1 MNKYMELK
9 RKHEKEVNEFPMMF
23 AFSNEQFEDG
33 MKKLGVKSKNK
44 LVSIGYG
51 GFIRETD
58 AEAYVK
64 MVKRMDDED
73 REAMKDPQYCYEAFL
88 YELGNHEYVIT
99 YDLED
104 TLNALGL
111 TVKEV
116 EENPML
122 IDALKRAE
130 KDYLRRCD

>member
-1 MNKYMELK
+1 MNKYIELK

-23 AFSNEQFEDG
+23 AFSNEQFEEG
-33 MKKLGVKSKNK
+33 MKKLGVKIKDE
-44 LVSIGYG
+44 LVGIGYG
-51 GFIRETD
+51 GFVREAD

-88 YELGNHEYVIT
+88 YELGNHEYCIT
-99 YDLED
+99 YDFTD
-104 TLNALGL
+104 TLDALGL
-111 TVKEV
+111 TEDEV
-116 EENPML
+116 MENPML
-122 IDALKRAE
+122 LDALRKAK